1 MFSVGLDVDTRA
13 YFTAATMVIAVPT
26 GIKIFSWLSFFFSK
40 RIFSQNTYKSAYQ
53 MNKENNCFHNSS
65 KKIKF
70 KTIGLFNR
78 NYHTDSNNRP
88 SNLIIPVKVY
98 ANADVSKFDI
108 ISENKNKSGVYR
120 WINLL
125 TGKSYVG
132 SSVNLRKRFYDY
144 YNLSHLEK
152 RKNNS
157 IIYSTLLKN
166 GYSNFKLEILEY
178 CDRLIVRKR
187 ENYYINLLKPEYNIL
202 NNEGVGYIHSEDS
215 KQSRPVYRHSE
226 ITKIKISNAAFSR
239 KKKSINLLNTDL
251 DLQEASN
258 ISGNYTEKFK
268 QSAKLQAHL
277 TSLIKINSHKVEI
290 TDIDKNITTCF
301 DSVRKAAKALNLS
314 PNTLRKYNGGD
325 KILKN
330 KYKVIIKNLI
340 PHYHAT
346 DEAITG
352 DFDKQNVNTKMT
364 KKMTSRIVLKN
375 KSTLNILERFPR
387 SNRNYLPANNKYK
400 TMVVWSSNLCST
412 VNYPKFTSIVRHM
425 VNISPNLNSMLG
437 GLLIS
442 DAWLEINK
450 SGNTRLFFK
459 QSINNSILVL
469 FVFNKLSHYCSSY
482 PNITRTNIKG
492 SKFYGLCLNTRTY
505 PCFTEFYNMFYV
517 NKIKIV
523 PLNLYELI
531 DYEFFAYWI
540 MSDGSKVGNA
550 MYLQTQSFS
559 IKECVFIISILIHK
573 FDLKCN
579 IHLQRN
585 QPTIYISAK
594 SMKKIKSKLLPYF
607 LPSMV
612 YKLNL

>member
-1 MFSVGLDVDTRA
+1 
-13 YFTAATMVIAVPT
+13 
-26 GIKIFSWLSFFFSK
+26 
-40 RIFSQNTYKSAYQ
+40 

-98 ANADVSKFDI
+98 AKADVSKFYI
-108 ISENKNKSGVYR
+108 ISENKKKSGVYR

-178 CDRLIVRKR
+178 CDRLIVRER

-251 DLQEASN
+251 ALQEASN
-258 ISGNYTEKFK
+258 ISGNYSEKFK

-277 TSLIKINSHKVEI
+277 TSLIKINIHKAEI

-330 KYKVIIKNLI
+330 KYKVIIKILI

-352 DFDKQNVNTKMT
+352 YFDKQNVNTKMT
-364 KKMTSRIVLKN
+364 KKMTSRIILKN
-375 KSTLNILERFPR
+375 KNTLNLLERFPR
-387 SNRNYLPANNKYK
+387 SNRNYLPANKKCKNI
-400 TMVVWSSNLCST
+400 VV
-412 VNYPKFTSIVRHM
+412 
-425 VNISPNLNSMLG
+425 
-437 GLLIS
+437 
-442 DAWLEINK
+442 
-450 SGNTRLFFK
+450 
-459 QSINNSILVL
+459 
-469 FVFNKLSHYCSSY
+469 
-482 PNITRTNIKG
+482 
-492 SKFYGLCLNTRTY
+492 
-505 PCFTEFYNMFYV
+505 
-517 NKIKIV
+517 
-523 PLNLYELI
+523 
-531 DYEFFAYWI
+531 
-540 MSDGSKVGNA
+540 
-550 MYLQTQSFS
+550 
-559 IKECVFIISILIHK
+559 
-573 FDLKCN
+573 
-579 IHLQRN
+579 
-585 QPTIYISAK
+585 
-594 SMKKIKSKLLPYF
+594 
-607 LPSMV
+607 
-612 YKLNL
+612 